1 MFSGSKTKSGAV
13 VLHQTFPPECHI
25 PARREGRSQNRRGAY
40 YTRLGY
46 EIPSWLEL
54 EGGESPALVF
64 FFFLNKY
71 DTPLP
76 HCTDGSSGWHQL
88 LACTW
93 NYCSVCM
100 VCLHCF
106 PQQLLVVTALIN

>member
-64 FFFLNKY
+64 FFFFLINM
-71 DTPLP
+71 TPP
-76 HCTDGSSGWHQL
+76 S
-88 LACTW
+88 
-93 NYCSVCM
+93 
-100 VCLHCF
+100 
-106 PQQLLVVTALIN
+106 PTALMAAVAGTNCWPVLGIIVLYVWSVYIVFHNSCW

>member
-64 FFFLNKY
+64 FFLINM
-71 DTPLP
+71 TPP
-76 HCTDGSSGWHQL
+76 S
-88 LACTW
+88 
-93 NYCSVCM
+93 
-100 VCLHCF
+100 
-106 PQQLLVVTALIN
+106 PTALMAAVAGTSCWPVLGIIVLYVWSVYIVFHNSCW